1 MKEDPKR
8 GVTQGFGNAHIF
20 LGCIIY
26 MGVFCFNYFRD
37 IASSFSKVAKFSY
50 PMYVYLVPP
59 LGGDSIEIL
68 IGPLES
74 EN

>member
-26 MGVFCFNYFRD
+26 IWAYFALT
-37 IASSFSKVAKFSY
+37 IF
-50 PMYVYLVPP
+50 
-59 LGGDSIEIL
+59 EI
-68 IGPLES
+68 
-74 EN
+74 